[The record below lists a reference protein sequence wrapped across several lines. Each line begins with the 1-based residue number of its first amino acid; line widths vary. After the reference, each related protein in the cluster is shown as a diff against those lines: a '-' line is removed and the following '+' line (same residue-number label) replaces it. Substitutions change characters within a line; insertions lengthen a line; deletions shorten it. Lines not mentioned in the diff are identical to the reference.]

1 MKQVERYAREIVP
14 AFNAYFYFRIAHR
27 ASDATVVLV
36 INHRSNM
43 DYGRLLREFH
53 CTPPEDWTGG

>member
-43 DYGRLLREFH
+43 GTTVLAGYYANSIAHHL
-53 CTPPEDWTGG
+53 